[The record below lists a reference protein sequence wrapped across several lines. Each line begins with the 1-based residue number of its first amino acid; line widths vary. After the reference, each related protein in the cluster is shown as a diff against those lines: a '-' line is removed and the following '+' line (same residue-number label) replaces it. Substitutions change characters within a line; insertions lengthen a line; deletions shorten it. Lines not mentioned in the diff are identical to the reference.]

1 MILKPPQTLKSTLI
15 AFAMFC
21 ISCSTETDYSAG
33 NKTIPSSN
41 NKTVAAEAADAQ
53 PKDTST
59 GEFFKQGKSLDLYVV
74 MDKSGSLWGGWSLET
89 GTIKASDPD
98 CLRLEAL
105 LDLVDKLKGFLTQK
119 EAVRLNVITF
129 GTTAATAGNITNALS
144 LSRAELD
151 ARLRAPVCDKPPLED
166 RSTMYSDALEL
177 ISTELAVQRV
187 KQKFDVETAIFFS
200 DGAAKDL
207 DENRL
212 SQSIQ
217 TFNSAF
223 PKRSYAVLLGKTNDN
238 CNITKSDGD
247 KMSTLECITEVV
259 GGDNERVVQSDD
271 ASKLSTSMIQL
282 LSK

>member
-1 MILKPPQTLKSTLI
+1 MILKPPQTLKSALI

-33 NKTIPSSN
+33 KKTIPGSN

-74 MDKSGSLWGGWSLET
+74 MDKSGSLWGSSNIE
-89 GTIKASDPD
+89 ASDPN

-129 GTTAATAGNITNALS
+129 GTTASPAGNITNALS

-151 ARLRAPVCDKPPLED
+151 ARLRAPVCDKPSFAN
-166 RSTMYSDALEL
+166 RSTIYSDALEM
-177 ISTELAVQRV
+177 IATELAVQRV

-217 TFNSAF
+217 SFNSAF
-223 PKRSYAVLLGKTNDN
+223 PKRSYAVLLGKTNDK

-259 GGDNERVVQSDD
+259 GGDDKRVVQSDD